1 MRSTHTQSWAGSN
14 LTVTVC
20 KTGRKSQFITFIC
33 DPRNDI
39 CNVKGQRREKGSKR
53 GRMRGGK
60 QEKGEKWRRSENKGG
75 LEEREEEKREKMH
88 AG

>member
-39 CNVKGQRREKGSKR
+39 CNGERTEEREREQERKDE
-53 GRMRGGK
+53 GGK

>member
-1 MRSTHTQSWAGSN
+1 MIF
-14 LTVTVC
+14 VT
-20 KTGRKSQFITFIC
+20 
-33 DPRNDI
+33 
-39 CNVKGQRREKGSKR
+39 VKGQRREKGSKR